1 MSQLVS
7 ISIVTFICYEHVR
20 VVKVRNSKLHFVTF
34 TKRLSYPWRIR
45 KFFVLCVANKKG
57 DSLAPARIIGPTIR
71 YVCGA
76 LLEQHAHGLFLWNRW
91 LSTFLFARF
100 DIFKFEFFEFNTTG
114 EEIFLCEKWLDTYC
128 SWILSITIIAIE
140 NRIRQIIFILVV

>member
-1 MSQLVS
+1 M
-7 ISIVTFICYEHVR
+7 TFCDFYK
-20 VVKVRNSKLHFVTF
+20 KVEIPPGEFHCQ
-34 TKRLSYPWRIR
+34 
-45 KFFVLCVANKKG
+45 KFLALWAAHKYG

-76 LLEQHAHGLFLWNRW
+76 LLEQHAQGLFLWNRW

-128 SWILSITIIAIE
+128 GWILSITIIAIE
-140 NRIRQIIFILVV
+140 NRIRQIIFILVILHFWIDTFFWFYFN